1 MPRVSQY
8 DHAPTLA
15 AGLIRLARSKTG
27 LTQRE
32 LANRAGVSQ
41 QVVSAYETRRKEP
54 TLPTLERL
62 ISAAG
67 LELRVQLEPA
77 DDHDLALIR
86 RELRLLPH
94 QRLSDMVETVR
105 QFDAMSRAANG

>member
-1 MPRVSQY
+1 MSRY
-8 DHAPTLA
+8 DPAPTLA
-15 AGLIRLARSKTG
+15 AALVRLARKRAG

-32 LANRAGVSQ
+32 LAHQAGVSQ
-41 QVVSAYETRRKEP
+41 QVVSAYETGRKEP

-67 LELRVQLEPA
+67 LEMRIQLEPI

-94 QRLSDMVETVR
+94 QRLSGMVETVR
-105 QFDAMSRAANG
+105 QFDAMSRAASG